1 MKLFTLNTLFFFLI
15 SFVSYGQTYKT
26 LASGNWNNVTNVWST
41 NGVTPCGCFP
51 GNNITS
57 DTVIVNHPLTLNA
70 SINANSL
77 SKIQINSSG
86 SLTNP
91 SFDVTI
97 SNSIVL
103 ANGSLSI
110 RKLDVA
116 AGGTFALTN
125 SVLMINGSIDINGV
139 FTSSFSNIYFAG
151 GNMQVFNT
159 GSIIIGNGTRIHFN
173 VGNFKNGGITS
184 ICPTCCIS
192 FDQGN
197 VTNDATGTFTG
208 SGSVIT
214 TSGNIKNFGTWST
227 ALSWCSSGVDVGLP
241 TPEDCITTNNICLFA
256 PLATEL
262 ISFDGFIEDNQ
273 AVLTWETASETNSD
287 FYLIEHSENGS
298 DWQKITEVKSQK
310 TTNNISQY
318 SIRDNLYNYGICY
331 YKLSL
336 MDING
341 QEKLTRQLSL
351 INQSSADLIFYP
363 NPANEVLFIQLNKK
377 HLYTSL
383 KIVDALGREI
393 KKMEIGDTFTF
404 EIQLPDKNGIYFILA
419 EGEGLTNTFTFIKI

>member
-1 MKLFTLNTLFFFLI
+1 MKPFILNALFFFLI
-15 SFVSYGQTYKT
+15 SFVSYGQTYNT
-26 LASGNWNNVTNVWST
+26 LASGNWNNVTSVWST

-51 GNNITS
+51 GNIMNS
-57 DTVIVNHPLTLNA
+57 DTIIVNHPLTLNA
-70 SINANSL
+70 SLNANSL
-77 SKIQINSSG
+77 SKIQVNSSG
-86 SLTNP
+86 SLSNS

-97 SNSIVL
+97 SNSIIL

-110 RKLDVA
+110 RKLAVE
-116 AGGTFALTN
+116 AGGKFSITN
-125 SVLMINGSIDINGV
+125 SVLMVNGSIDINGE
-139 FTSSFSNIYFAG
+139 FTSILSNIYFAG

-184 ICPTCCIS
+184 ICSTCCIS

-197 VTNDATGTFTG
+197 VTNDATGTFLG
-208 SGSVIT
+208 GGSVIT
-214 TSGNIKNFGTWST
+214 TSGNIKNLGIWST
-227 ALSWCSSGVDVGLP
+227 ALSWCSSGIDIGMP

-262 ISFDGFIEDNQ
+262 VSFDGFIEDNQ
-273 AVLTWETASETNSD
+273 AVLEWETASETNSD
-287 FYLIEHSENGS
+287 FYIIEYSNNGV
-298 DWQKITEVKSQK
+298 DWEKIMEVEAQK

-318 SIRDNLYNYGICY
+318 SIIDNLTNYGICY
-331 YKLSL
+331 YKLRL
-336 MDING
+336 IDING

-363 NPANEVLFIQLNKK
+363 NPANEVIFIQLNKK

-393 KKMEIGDTFTF
+393 KKIEIGDIFTH
-404 EIQLPDKNGIYFILA
+404 EIQLPDENGIYFILA
-419 EGEGLTNTFTFIKI
+419 EGEELTNTFTFIKI